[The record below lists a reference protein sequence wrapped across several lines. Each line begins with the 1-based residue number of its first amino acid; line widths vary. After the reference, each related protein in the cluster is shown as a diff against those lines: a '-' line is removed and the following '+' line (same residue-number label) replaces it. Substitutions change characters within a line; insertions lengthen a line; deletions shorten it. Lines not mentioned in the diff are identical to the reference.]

1 MKDRDKLAAE
11 AAMARRLDGELRREQ
26 GWQPV
31 WGRAVR
37 DGCGVLAAQD

>member
-1 MKDRDKLAAE
+1 
-11 AAMARRLDGELRREQ
+11 MARRLDGELRREQ

-37 DGCGVLAAQD
+37 DGCGVLTARDKPAVWDSH